1 MAIKRIGAFIE
12 VIDEDGMRNLVRI
25 AAIQRVCDV
34 DEFQE
39 ESYLTVAGRAIL
51 IRASLDEVR
60 AALLFER
67 SGRLN
72 NHKDIKNV

>member
-1 MAIKRIGAFIE
+1 MAIERIGAFIE
-12 VIDEDGMRNLVRI
+12 VIDEDGLRNLVRI
-25 AAIQRVCDV
+25 TAIQRVCDV

-60 AALLFER
+60 KVLSVEPSR
-67 SGRLN
+67 
-72 NHKDIKNV
+72 